1 MGMRLGID
9 IGGTFTDFILATE
22 DGGLEVWKTP
32 STPEAPEKAVFN
44 GVGELAEHQNM
55 EVGQFVAQCDY
66 IIHGTTIAT
75 NTVINRSGPKMG
87 ILHTDGFRDI
97 LYLRDGHK
105 PDRYNLQL
113 LPPEPLIP
121 RHLRL
126 GVRERVLYTGDVEEP
141 LDEESVGRALE
152 HLRKEGVKSVAVCL
166 MWSMINPAHER
177 RIKEIVNEKMPEA
190 YVSLSTDIL
199 PRIREYPRACAT
211 VLSAYVGPAIGDY
224 LTKIADFFRANGF
237 QKELLIMQVT
247 GGSARVAE
255 IN

>member
-1 MGMRLGID
+1 MYKR
-9 IGGTFTDFILATE
+9 
-22 DGGLEVWKTP
+22 
-32 STPEAPEKAVFN
+32 
-44 GVGELAEHQNM
+44 Q
-55 EVGQFVAQCDY
+55 
-66 IIHGTTIAT
+66 
-75 NTVINRSGPKMG
+75 NRSGPKLG

-126 GVRERVLYTGDVEEP
+126 GVRERVLYTGAVEEA
-141 LDEESVGRALE
+141 LDEESVVRALE
-152 HLRKEGVKSVAVCL
+152 QLRNEGVKSVAVCL
-166 MWSMINPAHER
+166 MWSMINPTHER
-177 RIKEIVNEKMPEA
+177 RIREILNEKMPEA

-237 QKELLIMQVT
+237 EKELLIMQVT
-247 GGSARVAE
+247 GGSARVPE
-255 IN
+255 IQKRPVLAVGSGPAAGPPASLFIGSQVEERNQMLVEMGGTSFEVSMITDGEVPMSSDMELALSLIHI